1 MSCKVIVDNIL
12 TFQKF
17 SLMIQNLWKTVHFG
31 GKLRHLGWKFLQI
44 QPFESNIIH
53 KLNDFT
59 QSI

>member
-1 MSCKVIVDNIL
+1 SKVIIDNFL
-12 TFQKF
+12 TFQKI
-17 SLMIQNLWKTVHFG
+17 SLMIQTLWEIVHFG
-31 GKLRHLGWKFLQI
+31 GKLRHFGWKFLQI